1 MTKQEAGNFK
11 EGEGAS
17 PPPPLP
23 PPTTYPPPRHPEFKP
38 IMEVG
43 SVFHRPVKVLRRLRF
58 PRLVESQL

>member
-23 PPTTYPPPRHPEFKP
+23 PHTPPEFKP

>member
-23 PPTTYPPPRHPEFKP
+23 PHTTPRLPEFKP